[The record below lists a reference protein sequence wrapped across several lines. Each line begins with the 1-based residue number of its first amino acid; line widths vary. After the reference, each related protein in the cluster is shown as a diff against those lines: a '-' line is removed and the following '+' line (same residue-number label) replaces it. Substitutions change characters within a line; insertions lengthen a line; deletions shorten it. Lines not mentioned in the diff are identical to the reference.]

1 MCVFVRASRSTG
13 THVGIHGKP
22 LYVLF
27 YFIFT
32 REREA
37 NPKHKDHARLE
48 LLFVSN
54 NQRILTFSDKQ
65 HYKNPKNNWIGT

>member
-13 THVGIHGKP
+13 TPVGIHGKP
-22 LYVLF
+22 LNVLF
-27 YFIFT
+27 YLFFT
-32 REREA
+32 PEREG
-37 NPKHKDHARLE
+37 NPKHKHHARLE